1 MQAMVVFLLELPY
14 GGAHMTTQDN
24 EDIPKCIKKLIWWL
38 RSMRSDNGVADL
50 AYKVV
55 IDILKTDLNT
65 VSEGMRNPSR
75 LMKLVFIYSA
85 AE

>member
-24 EDIPKCIKKLIWWL
+24 EDIP
-38 RSMRSDNGVADL
+38 
-50 AYKVV
+50 

-75 LMKLVFIYSA
+75 LTKLVFIYSA